1 MSILAIDYWDKRCW
15 LAIEVEN
22 IAIPKEIVD
31 RQKINYFIA
40 KYISQYNIKIIV
52 IWLPYD
58 LYWKKLKQLEKTKRF
73 IRELKNKYKS
83 VKIDSIDERYTTFEA
98 EKVLESIWI
107 DEKKWKKD
115 AISAAL
121 ILESYI
127 NKIKK

>member
-31 RQKINYFIA
+31 RQKINT
-40 KYISQYNIKIIV
+40 YISKYVKQYNINIIV
-52 IWLPYD
+52 VWLPYD
-58 LYWKKLKQLEKTKRF
+58 LYWKDLKQLEKTKRF
-73 IRELKNKYKS
+73 VRELKNKYKS

-98 EKVLESIWI
+98 ERVLESIWI

-127 NKIKK
+127 NNIKK

>member
-31 RQKINYFIA
+31 RQKINT
-40 KYISQYNIKIIV
+40 YISKYVKQYNINIIV
-52 IWLPYD
+52 VWLPYD
-58 LYWKKLKQLEKTKRF
+58 LYWKDLKQLEKTKRF

-98 EKVLESIWI
+98 ERVLESIWI

-127 NKIKK
+127 NNIKR

>member
-1 MSILAIDYWDKRCW
+1 M
-15 LAIEVEN
+15 AIEVEN

-31 RQKINYFIA
+31 RQKINTYIS
-40 KYISQYNIKIIV
+40 KYIKQYDINIIV
-52 IWLPYD
+52 VWLPYD
-58 LYWKKLKQLEKTKRF
+58 LYWKDLKQLEKTKRF

-98 EKVLESIWI
+98 ERVLESIWI

-127 NKIKK
+127 NNIKK

>member
-58 LYWKKLKQLEKTKRF
+58 LYWKNLKQLEKTKRF

>member
-1 MSILAIDYWDKRCW
+1 MGILAIDYWDKRCW

-22 IAIPKEIVD
+22 IAIPKKIVD
-31 RQKINYFIA
+31 RQKINTYIS
-40 KYISQYNIKIIV
+40 KYIKQYDINIIV
-52 IWLPYD
+52 VWLPYD
-58 LYWKKLKQLEKTKRF
+58 LYWKDLKQLEKTKRF

-98 EKVLESIWI
+98 ERVLESIWI

-127 NKIKK
+127 NNIKK

>member
-1 MSILAIDYWDKRCW
+1 MGILAIDYWDKRCW

-22 IAIPKEIVD
+22 IAIPKKIVD
-31 RQKINYFIA
+31 RQKINTYIS
-40 KYISQYNIKIIV
+40 KYIKQYDINMIV
-52 IWLPYD
+52 VWLPYD
-58 LYWKKLKQLEKTKRF
+58 LYWKDLKQLEKTKRF

-98 EKVLESIWI
+98 ERVLESIWI

-127 NKIKK
+127 NNIKK

>member
-1 MSILAIDYWDKRCW
+1 MGILAIDYWDKRCW

-31 RQKINYFIA
+31 RQKINTYIS
-40 KYISQYNIKIIV
+40 KYIKQYDINIIV
-52 IWLPYD
+52 VWLPYD
-58 LYWKKLKQLEKTKRF
+58 LYWKDLKQLEKTKRF

-98 EKVLESIWI
+98 ERVLESIWI

-127 NKIKK
+127 NNIKK

>member
-31 RQKINYFIA
+31 RQKINTYIS
-40 KYISQYNIKIIV
+40 KYIKQYNINIIV
-52 IWLPYD
+52 VWLPYD
-58 LYWKKLKQLEKTKRF
+58 LYWKDLKQLEKTKRF

-98 EKVLESIWI
+98 ERVLESIWI

-127 NKIKK
+127 NNIKR